1 MLIKISLLVYLIPI
15 LLFKLILCSIVYPKI
30 LTQKKTL
37 DLCLRC
43 MGHKRVPYSQNVP
56 VALLKHLTLSNNPF
70 IFQRTNTLVKIFIKQ
85 TAKQNAET
93 VIRFIPSEKSIYW
106 THLAHTNHDNGKESD
121 KNKVRLSDRRIGQKQ
136 TSHQFSGES
145 HYQCDEGL
153 PEHEEALCRLKNI
166 ITDAARA
173 TSETYGRLED
183 F

>member
-1 MLIKISLLVYLIPI
+1 
-15 LLFKLILCSIVYPKI
+15 
-30 LTQKKTL
+30 
-37 DLCLRC
+37 

-56 VALLKHLTLSNNPF
+56 VALLKLLTLSNNPF

-145 HYQCDEGL
+145 HYQCDGGL
-153 PEHEEALCRLKNI
+153 PEHEEALCRLKKI
-166 ITDAARA
+166 
-173 TSETYGRLED
+173 
-183 F
+183 